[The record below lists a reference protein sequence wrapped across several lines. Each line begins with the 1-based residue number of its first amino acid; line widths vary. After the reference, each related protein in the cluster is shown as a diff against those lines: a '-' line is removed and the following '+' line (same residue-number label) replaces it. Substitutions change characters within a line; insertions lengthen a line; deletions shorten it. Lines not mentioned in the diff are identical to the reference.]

1 VTASGREV
9 AGAKAQFPV
18 AGTKARKRKR
28 TPLLSS
34 SLNEYG

>member
-1 VTASGREV
+1 VTGRGRDV
-9 AGAKAQFPV
+9 AGANAQLPV

-28 TPLLSS
+28 TPLESS